1 MSVKDAKYYISET
14 REFVT
19 YEELL
24 NGQWFWKDSYFAN
37 YPFECIRDG
46 ATPEYTRCASEDLL
60 KKSNTK
66 YKQSSREI
74 RFVDIGG
81 YFDSMTADEW
91 DDYKNGRIKI
101 FNTMKSLSPEHT

>member
-1 MSVKDAKYYISET
+1 MTQTYKIDYKETVFGRIEIEAENDLQAEEMFFEMSSE
-14 REFVT
+14 
-19 YEELL
+19 
-24 NGQWFWKDSYFAN
+24 N
-37 YPFECIRDG
+37 
-46 ATPEYTRCASEDLL
+46 LL

-81 YFDSMTADEW
+81 YFDSMTAEEW